1 MSDPN
6 GKPIVIIGAGVAGL
20 VAAIELQA
28 AGRSVVVLDAAPE
41 VGGRV
46 RTTVRDGL
54 VIDHGFQVLFTAY
67 PTLRR
72 YLDFDRLALRK
83 FLPAARIARDGQVSL
98 IGDALADPGL
108 LLDTIFARAIG
119 VGDKLRLLALRRF
132 AQQLS
137 IDDCFGARFASISTR
152 DFLTARGFGAP
163 VIDGFF
169 APFYGGILLDRTLAT
184 SASILLFTFKM
195 LADGDTVVPAGGIG
209 ALTQQMAARLVAG
222 TVRTNCAV
230 RALVVVNER
239 VTGVRLHD
247 DTELEAAQVVL
258 ATDAPA
264 AAALARTAGLT
275 LPEPS
280 GARGCTTLYYTA
292 RTSPIPGK
300 ALWLNAN
307 TNAVVSHAVTLTDV
321 APEYASNGR
330 TLIAATSVGAAADLD
345 DATLDAAA
353 RAELAAMGKVP
364 PAALALDRVAL
375 WRVPYSQYEQAPGW
389 REHRPSIACG
399 MQGLWRASE
408 TLHSSSLEGAA
419 RGGEMA
425 AKAILHA
432 T

>member
-72 YLDFDRLALRK
+72 YLDFDCLALRK

-98 IGDALADPGL
+98 SGDALADPGL

>member
-6 GKPIVIIGAGVAGL
+6 GKPIVIVGAGVAGL

-28 AGRSVVVLDAAPE
+28 AGRSVVVVDAAPE

-46 RTTVRDGL
+46 RTTVREGL

-108 LLDTIFARAIG
+108 LLDTLFARAIG

-152 DFLTARGFGAP
+152 DFLTARGFGTP

-230 RALVVVNER
+230 RALVVTNER

-247 DTELEAAQVVL
+247 DTELDAAQVVL

-307 TNAVVSHAVTLTDV
+307 ANAVISHAVTLTDV
-321 APEYASNGR
+321 APEYATNGR

-353 RAELAAMGKVP
+353 RSELAAMGKVP

-408 TLHSSSLEGAA
+408 MLHSSSLEGAA
-419 RGGEMA
+419 RGGDMA

>member
-98 IGDALADPGL
+98 SGDALADPGL

>member
-1 MSDPN
+1 MSAPN
-6 GKPIVIIGAGVAGL
+6 EKSIIIIGAGVAGL

-152 DFLTARGFGAP
+152 DFLAARGFGAS

-209 ALTQQMAARLVAG
+209 ALTQQMAARLAAG

-230 RALVVVNER
+230 HALVVKYER

-280 GARGCTTLYYTA
+280 GARGCATLYYTA

-307 TNAVVSHAVTLTDV
+307 TNAVISHAVTLTDV
-321 APEYASNGR
+321 APEYATKGR
-330 TLIAATSVGAAADLD
+330 TLIAATCVGAAAELD

-353 RAELAAMGKVP
+353 RSELAAMGKVP
-364 PAALALDRVAL
+364 QGALALDRVAL
-375 WRVPYSQYEQAPGW
+375 WRVPYSQFEQAPGW

>member
-1 MSDPN
+1 MSAQN
-6 GKPIVIIGAGVAGL
+6 SNPIIIIGAGVAGL

-28 AGRSVVVLDAAPE
+28 AGRAVLVLDAAPD

-46 RTTVRDGL
+46 RTTVQNGL

-67 PTLRR
+67 PTLKR
-72 YLDFDRLALRK
+72 YLDFDTLALRK

-152 DFLTARGFGAP
+152 DFLMARGFGTP

-169 APFYGGILLDRTLAT
+169 APFYGGIFLDRTLAT

-209 ALTQQMAARLVAG
+209 ALTQQMAARLTPG
-222 TVRTNCAV
+222 TVRTGTTV
-230 RALVVVNER
+230 QSLVVTDGR
-239 VTGVRLHD
+239 VRGVTLHD
-247 DTELEAAQVVL
+247 GTVLEAAQVVL

-264 AAALARTAGLT
+264 AAALARTVGLT
-275 LPEPS
+275 LPEPA

-292 RTSPIPGK
+292 RTTPIPGK

-307 TNAVVSHAVTLTDV
+307 SNATISHAVTLTDV
-321 APEYASNGR
+321 APEYARDGR
-330 TLIAATSVGAAADLD
+330 VLIAATAVGTAADLD
-345 DATLDAAA
+345 DDTLDTAA
-353 RAELAAMGKVP
+353 RRELALMGKTS
-364 PAALALDRVAL
+364 ADQSQLERVAL

-389 REHRPSIACG
+389 REHRPNIACG
-399 MQGLWRASE
+399 IPGLWRASE

-432 T
+432 G

>member
-137 IDDCFGARFASISTR
+137 IDDCYGARFASISTR

>member
-1 MSDPN
+1 MRVSN
-6 GKPIVIIGAGVAGL
+6 GNPIVIVGAGVAGL
-20 VAAIELQA
+20 VAAIELEA
-28 AGRSVVVLDAAPE
+28 AGRSVLLLDAAPE

-46 RTTVRDGL
+46 RTTVQDGL

-72 YLDFDRLALRK
+72 YLDFDTLALRR
-83 FLPAARIARDGQVSL
+83 FLPAARIARDGRVSL
-98 IGDALADPGL
+98 IGDALAEPGL
-108 LLDTIFARAIG
+108 LLDTIFARAIS

-137 IDDCFGARFASISTR
+137 IDDCFGAPFAGVSTR
-152 DFLTARGFGAP
+152 EFLRARGFGTP

-169 APFYGGILLDRTLAT
+169 APFYGGIFLDRTLAT

-209 ALTQQMAARLVAG
+209 ALTRQMAARLTTT
-222 TVRTNCAV
+222 TVRTGRAV
-230 RALVVVNER
+230 QALVVTEGR
-239 VTGVRLHD
+239 VSGVRLSD
-247 DTELEAAQVVL
+247 DTLVAASEVVI

-264 AAALARTAGLT
+264 AVALARTAGLT

-292 RTSPIPGK
+292 RTTPIPGK

-307 TNAVVSHAVTLTDV
+307 PDAVISHAVTLTDV
-321 APEYASNGR
+321 APEYATNGR
-330 TLIAATSVGAAADLD
+330 TLIAATAVGAAADLD

-353 RAELAAMGKVP
+353 RRELARMGNVP
-364 PAALALDRVAL
+364 PAQSALERVAL
-375 WRVPYSQYEQAPGW
+375 WRVPFSQFAQAPGW
-389 REHRPSIACG
+389 REHRSSIACG
-399 MQGLWRASE
+399 IPGLWRASE

-419 RGGEMA
+419 RGGVMA
-425 AKAILHA
+425 AQAILHA